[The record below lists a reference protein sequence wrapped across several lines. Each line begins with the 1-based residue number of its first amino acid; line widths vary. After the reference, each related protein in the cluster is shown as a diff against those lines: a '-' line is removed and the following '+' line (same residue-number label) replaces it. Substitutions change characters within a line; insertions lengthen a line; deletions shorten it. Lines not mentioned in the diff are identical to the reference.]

1 MKRHSRSYEGS
12 DREHGQREGIAT
24 ARSDAGVCR
33 MSEAQSRAPSPWR
46 RAVRRPFSWFDEGLD
61 WFEQFVLVTGIAAMA
76 IVSVINVISRNTIGS
91 SLQFATDVTQ
101 LLLVIVTFMG
111 IGIGARNARHIRVSA
126 IHDLLPEPAQKV
138 LLVIVGFGTSALLFL
153 LADYGW
159 DYAQSVQ
166 RSCRVLPESIGSTPL
181 WLGVALTLVAMV
193 LSGHLIRIVA
203 AVGQRLVGDMTPARR
218 NLAILA
224 ALAVAFVVGAFLFGL
239 FIDLVENRSG
249 RCRVTSSTGFPVY
262 LIYMVVPL
270 GFFLGAVQ
278 FFLAGL
284 RNLVSRDNYL
294 SWYHRD
300 EYESEEQAAE
310 QTSFGNVP
318 EESGSSGASGRGG
331 DHG

>member
-1 MKRHSRSYEGS
+1 
-12 DREHGQREGIAT
+12 
-24 ARSDAGVCR
+24 
-33 MSEAQSRAPSPWR
+33 
-46 RAVRRPFSWFDEGLD
+46 
-61 WFEQFVLVTGIAAMA
+61 
-76 IVSVINVISRNTIGS
+76 
-91 SLQFATDVTQ
+91 
-101 LLLVIVTFMG
+101 
-111 IGIGARNARHIRVSA
+111 HIRVSA

-138 LLVIVGFGTSALLFL
+138 LLTIVGFGTSALLFL

-166 RSCRVLPESIGSTPL
+166 RSCRILPETLGATPL
-181 WLGVALTLVAMV
+181 WLGVAITLVAMV

-203 AVGQRLVGDMTPARR
+203 AFGEGLLGGMTPPRR
-218 NLAILA
+218 NLAVLA
-224 ALAVAFVVGAFLFGL
+224 ALALALTIGALLFGL

-300 EYESEEQAAE
+300 EYESEEQAAG
-310 QTSFGNVP
+310 QTSFGRT
-318 EESGSSGASGRGG
+318 EDDSERRERDDG
-331 DHG
+331 

>member
-1 MKRHSRSYEGS
+1 MSDSGARPPSR
-12 DREHGQREGIAT
+12 
-24 ARSDAGVCR
+24 
-33 MSEAQSRAPSPWR
+33 WR
-46 RAVRRPFSWFDEGLD
+46 QAVRRPFNWFDQGLD

-76 IVSVINVISRNTIGS
+76 IVSVINVISRNTLGS
-91 SLQFATDVTQ
+91 SLQFASDVTQ
-101 LLLVIVTFMG
+101 LLLVVVTFMG

-138 LLVIVGFGTSALLFL
+138 LLTIVGFGTSALLFL

-166 RSCRVLPESIGSTPL
+166 RSCRILPETLGATPL
-181 WLGVALTLVAMV
+181 WLGVAITLVAMV
-193 LSGHLIRIVA
+193 LSGHVIRIVA
-203 AVGQRLVGDMTPARR
+203 AFGQSLLGGMTPLKR
-218 NLAILA
+218 NLSL
-224 ALAVAFVVGAFLFGL
+224 ALAFGAGLVLGAVLFGL
-239 FIDLVENRSG
+239 FIELVENRSG

-262 LIYMVVPL
+262 LIYSVVPL
-270 GFFLGAVQ
+270 GLFLGGVQ

-300 EYESEEQAAE
+300 EYESEGQAAE

-318 EESGSSGASGRGG
+318 EDSESSGDSGRGG
-331 DHG
+331 KHG

>member
-1 MKRHSRSYEGS
+1 MTDES
-12 DREHGQREGIAT
+12 
-24 ARSDAGVCR
+24 ARAAGN
-33 MSEAQSRAPSPWR
+33 WR
-46 RAVRRPFSWFDEGLD
+46 RVVRRPFNWFDEGLD
-61 WFEQFVLVTGIAAMA
+61 WFERAALVTGIAAMA
-76 IVSVINVISRNTIGS
+76 IVSVVNVISRNTIGE

-101 LLLVIVTFMG
+101 LLLVFVTFMG

-138 LLVIVGFGTSALLFL
+138 LLVIVSFGTSALLFL

-159 DYAQSVQ
+159 QYAQSVQ
-166 RSCRVLPESIGSTPL
+166 RSCRVLPETLGATPL
-181 WLGVALTLVAMV
+181 WLGLALTLAAMV
-193 LSGHLIRIVA
+193 LFGHFIRAVA
-203 AVGQRLVGDMTPARR
+203 AHGGRLLGRMTPLKR
-218 NLAILA
+218 NLALFGA
-224 ALAVAFVVGAFLFGL
+224 VVAGLAVGALVFGL
-239 FIDLVENRSG
+239 FMELVANRSG

-270 GFFLGAVQ
+270 GFFLGGVQ

-310 QTSFGNVP
+310 QTSMGRTA
-318 EESGSSGASGRGG
+318 ASYEHSEG